1 MTNKPP
7 KKYAIRRPAVWTLE
21 YCIADALLVQSR
33 INKISI
39 GNTTRIIMNP
49 VMVFAV
55 LLILS
60 QVDRRLSPQ
69 ALPVETATSGFQGL

>member
-1 MTNKPP
+1 
-7 KKYAIRRPAVWTLE
+7 
-21 YCIADALLVQSR
+21 
-33 INKISI
+33 
-39 GNTTRIIMNP
+39 MNP